1 MYICLFLS
9 DTRVLCMFSCFV
21 FFFFF
26 QAEDGIRDAQESRGL
41 GDVYKRQVR
50 GTLAAA
56 VMCSRQEL
64 LARMAEKDA
73 IEAKIKDISVYLKEL
88 GIPGLH
94 GGLVDAQGFPRADI
108 DVHAVRTKR
117 HELACLQTD
126 HQAVMKTIE
135 QGLLQVA
142 SLHDVVSQCT
152 FQVLPATGDAS
163 SEAPAPLAVR
173 EVPLEPRVPIAV
185 VSEVT
190 PGSPAEDAGL
200 KEGDEVL
207 LFGTAKHP
215 NTITDIAG
223 IVRSSEG
230 SSVRVAVVRAGQTR
244 LLSLVPR
251 PWSGQGLLGCRLNRP
266 DSH

>member
-135 QGLLQVA
+135 QGLLQV
-142 SLHDVVSQCT
+142 
-152 FQVLPATGDAS
+152 LPATGDAS